1 VLIGEGLHGGI
12 SAEHGE
18 LDIIVFEKQL
28 IVIMLYNKT
37 WILHLAT
44 RILNIVYYGC
54 KSRPS
59 NDATV

>member
-28 IVIMLYNKT
+28 IVI
-37 WILHLAT
+37 
-44 RILNIVYYGC
+44 
-54 KSRPS
+54 
-59 NDATV
+59 